1 MKKRILA
8 LILCSFTMLCLL
20 TGCGDNEPARSAPG
34 SASSAVS
41 SVSAVKE
48 SLVDVLKDLPEGSPL
63 PEGLDLP
70 QEPEIDWTYDNYM
83 PVNNPTLGENVVA
96 LSYAPE
102 EGDFVVTHV
111 YEGDILIQKSVL
123 RRSDSVMYS
132 ETYDKEISEERQQT
146 PLVYTGFQNE
156 IYNID
161 RYLPC
166 SASTERLEIDHEN
179 KTLRVYTVD
188 PAASSA
194 PQE

>member
-8 LILCSFTMLCLL
+8 LLLSCSLTACFL

-41 SVSAVKE
+41 SVSVVKE
-48 SLVDVLKDLPEGSPL
+48 ALVDMLKDLPEGSPL

-132 ETYDKEISEERQQT
+132 EAYDKELSEERQQA

-156 IYNID
+156 IYDIE
-161 RYLPC
+161 RHFPR
-166 SASTERLEIDHEN
+166 SVSTERLEIDHEN

-194 PQE
+194 SQE

>member
-8 LILCSFTMLCLL
+8 LLLSCSLAACFL
-20 TGCGDNEPARSAPG
+20 TGCGNNEPTRSAPG

-48 SLVDVLKDLPEGSPL
+48 ALVDMLKDLPEGSPL

-70 QEPEIDWTYDNYM
+70 QEPEIDWTYENYM
-83 PVNNPTLGENVVA
+83 PVNNPTVDDDFFVLC
-96 LSYAPE
+96 YAPE
-102 EGDFVVTHV
+102 GGEYVVTHC
-111 YEGDILIQKSVL
+111 YDGDTLVQKSVL

-132 ETYDKEISEERQQT
+132 ETYDKELSEERQQT

-161 RYLPC
+161 RHLPR